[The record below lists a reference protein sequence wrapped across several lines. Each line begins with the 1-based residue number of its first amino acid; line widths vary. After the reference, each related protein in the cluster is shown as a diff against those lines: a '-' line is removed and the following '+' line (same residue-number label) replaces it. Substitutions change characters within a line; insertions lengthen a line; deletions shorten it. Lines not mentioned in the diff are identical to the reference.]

1 MKRLAAILGM
11 VLGLISSS
19 AMALPAQVNLNL
31 TLTNGPIYPIYS
43 IDGDSTGDI
52 GVAAS
57 QYAANKTSL
66 DAKGSVEFSLSWLT
80 QGQVVN
86 SLLPWVSGALVTT
99 TVAPA
104 TPGLNYLAV
113 RNTSIGNYYG
123 YITLDFQL
131 PLYQSYDGGYTQ
143 TLVSYTFDDS
153 GVPITVGAY
162 TVGAVPTPATI
173 ALLGRGLVGIGATR
187 RKRA

>member
-1 MKRLAAILGM
+1 MKRLAVIFGM
-11 VLGLISSS
+11 VLGLISAS

-31 TLTNGPIYPIYS
+31 TLTNGPNYPIYS
-43 IDGDSTGDI
+43 IDGDSFGDI

-66 DAKGSVEFSLSWLT
+66 DAKGAVEFSLSWLS

-86 SLLPWVSGALVTT
+86 SLLPWVSGARVTT

-123 YITLDFQL
+123 YITLDFQQ
-131 PLYQSYDGGYTQ
+131 PLYQAYDGGYTQ

-153 GVPITVGAY
+153 GDPITVG
-162 TVGAVPTPATI
+162 TVRVPVPSTI
-173 ALLGRGLVGIGATR
+173 ALLGFGLVGIGAFC
-187 RKRA
+187 RKQA